1 MDIKSILRIHTG
13 FRHERL
19 HFHVSKLLFFVDKLE
34 FLSKSYIC
42 NVFKDNSATSVPKLH
57 KVKFRHYDLIIV
69 SLSSAIAFFY
79 TFHRILQRNMSTE
92 YSDVHKGKPDHIDLT
107 AHHTREPD
115 ILGKY
120 QILYFRGAIGTP
132 FISPCTYLESKPF
145 FP

>member
-1 MDIKSILRIHTG
+1 
-13 FRHERL
+13 
-19 HFHVSKLLFFVDKLE
+19 
-34 FLSKSYIC
+34 
-42 NVFKDNSATSVPKLH
+42 
-57 KVKFRHYDLIIV
+57 
-69 SLSSAIAFFY
+69 
-79 TFHRILQRNMSTE
+79 MSTE